1 MGSIPWEG
9 PRRSVEALARR
20 HGRDAVVRRCVDLL
34 AGREV
39 EAEVIAA
46 LGGPPAR
53 WVLDGGAAGPDYWL
67 RVWAVRGLLWLW
79 DDAAL
84 PSVLHAL
91 GDPAWRVR
99 EMAAKVCARHQLDDA
114 LPRLLELRD
123 DPIARVRSAAGRA
136 VIRLTTQ

>member
-20 HGRDAVVRRCVDLL
+20 RGRDAVVRRCVDLL
-34 AGREV
+34 ADREV

-67 RVWAVRGLLWLW
+67 RVWAVRGLLWLCQSHRSQATLW
-79 DDAAL
+79 RPAL
-84 PSVLHAL
+84 AQTLVGEADHLLQHAKP
-91 GDPAWRVR
+91 G
-99 EMAAKVCARHQLDDA
+99 
-114 LPRLLELRD
+114 
-123 DPIARVRSAAGRA
+123 
-136 VIRLTTQ
+136 